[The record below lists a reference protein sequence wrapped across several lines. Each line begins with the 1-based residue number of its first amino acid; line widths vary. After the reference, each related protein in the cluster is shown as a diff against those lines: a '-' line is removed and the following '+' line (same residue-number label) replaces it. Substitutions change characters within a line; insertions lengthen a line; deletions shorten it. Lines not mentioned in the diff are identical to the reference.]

1 MPALANARVLTEAG
15 VLDGGWLAFDGTVI
29 SGLDADDP
37 PAAAI
42 DLGGR
47 WVLPGFV
54 DVHVHGGGGRSM
66 LAGDPDAVAGAVAF
80 HQGHGTTTTLASLV
94 TAPVDDLLVAI
105 GCLADQLDAQPPGQ
119 LVGIHLE
126 GPFLSTDRC
135 GAQNPR
141 HMIDPDPAVARALLD
156 AGRGWV
162 RMVTVAPERPGA
174 LGLVATLVAEG
185 VIAAVGH
192 TDADLAQVAAAIEA
206 GATVATHLGNGMRPF
221 HHREP
226 GPIGTCLADPRM
238 ACELIV
244 DGHHL
249 HPGTVRLAAAAK
261 GPDGIVL
268 ITDATAAAG
277 AGDGA
282 HRLGHLEIEVRSGVA
297 RLAGHDTLAGSTL
310 TMDAAV
316 RNAVAAGLSLSDASR
331 AASLVP
337 ARLLGLADR
346 TGSIAVGK
354 AADLVVLDAD
364 LSVAAVIAR
373 GQTIV
378 GHALLEP

>member
-1 MPALANARVLTEAG
+1 
-15 VLDGGWLAFDGTVI
+15 
-29 SGLDADDP
+29 
-37 PAAAI
+37 
-42 DLGGR
+42 
-47 WVLPGFV
+47 
-54 DVHVHGGGGRSM
+54 M
-66 LAGDPDAVAGAVAF
+66 LAGDPEAVAGAVAF
-80 HQGHGTTTTLASLV
+80 HQRHGTTTTLASLV
-94 TAPVDDLLVAI
+94 TAPVDDLLAAI
-105 GCLADQLDAQPPGQ
+105 ARIAEGLDGSPTGQ

-141 HMIDPDPAVARALLD
+141 HMIDPDPATTRALLD
-156 AGRGWV
+156 AGRGHI

-174 LGLVATLVAEG
+174 LDLVAALVAEG

-192 TDADLAQVAAAIEA
+192 TDADHEQVAAAIDA

-226 GPIGTCLADPRM
+226 GPIGTCLADGRV

-261 GPDGIVL
+261 GPDGVVL
-268 ITDATAAAG
+268 ITDATSAAG
-277 AGDGA
+277 AGDGTYRVG
-282 HRLGHLEIEVRSGVA
+282 RLDVEVRDGVA

-337 ARLLGLADR
+337 ARLLGISDR
-346 TGSIAVGK
+346 TGSIAAGRS
-354 AADLVVLDAD
+354 ADLVVLDDD
-364 LSVAAVIAR
+364 LSGAAVVAR
-373 GQTIV
+373 GETVV
-378 GHALLEP
+378 GHDVLES